1 MPNTCAAPGCRTGYK
16 PKKRRKTSLPDSEK
30 DEEEAQENDD
40 SETEKLSIFI
50 FPSHEKEPE
59 RRKTWIAKVPRKDWK
74 PRETDK
80 IYLCEK
86 HFMPTDII
94 IESTDTN
101 NRRKRKKDSN
111 TLTQKRLR
119 ENAIPCNWPNNPAHL
134 SNPPTARPT
143 SSASSDVRR
152 ENTERWAEQA
162 EQERMAQDTYSSL
175 EELVS
180 KFDQVSLPSDVQKVV
195 STDYVLLHKL
205 IFRENVPELQ
215 YSVQV
220 HSDLSLTIC
229 HSKEKLKTSY
239 IERNISRDSK
249 TNTCSKLS
257 EIIHHLENIEV
268 IELSDQD
275 VIDVIVEKLKDA
287 RFEGNNKV
295 NFLAEQ
301 LNLLFKRPN
310 ARRYSP
316 SMLAIWLLCCMV
328 SPLHATNSCTM
339 MVS

>member
-1 MPNTCAAPGCRTGYK
+1 MQFRVCGQTIPHICRNRLQLEQHRPLPVTSDA
-16 PKKRRKTSLPDSEK
+16 KTQK
-30 DEEEAQENDD
+30 DGQN
-40 SETEKLSIFI
+40 KQNRNV
-50 FPSHEKEPE
+50 FP
-59 RRKTWIAKVPRKDWK
+59 R
-74 PRETDK
+74 
-80 IYLCEK
+80 
-86 HFMPTDII
+86 
-94 IESTDTN
+94 
-101 NRRKRKKDSN
+101 
-111 TLTQKRLR
+111 TLTALWKNLSR
-119 ENAIPCNWPNNPAHL
+119 NPII
-134 SNPPTARPT
+134 
-143 SSASSDVRR
+143 
-152 ENTERWAEQA
+152 
-162 EQERMAQDTYSSL
+162 
-175 EELVS
+175 
-180 KFDQVSLPSDVQKVV
+180 SLPSDVQKVV

-316 SMLAIWLLCCMV
+316 SMLAMAALLHGV
-328 SPLHATNSCTM
+328 SPACYKQLYNDGFLTLPSPSHLRRLCSAIDIDSMSLTDSAIAYIIARFKKLPERQL
-339 MVS
+339 S